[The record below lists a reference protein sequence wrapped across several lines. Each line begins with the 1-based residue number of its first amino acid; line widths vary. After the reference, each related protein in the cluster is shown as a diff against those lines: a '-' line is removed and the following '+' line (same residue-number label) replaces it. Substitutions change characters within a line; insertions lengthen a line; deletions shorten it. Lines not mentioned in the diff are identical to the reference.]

1 MKIATCDN
9 RKSGCE
15 ASMRLLEARRAWV
28 GIVRDAVSTFFAIL
42 ASAAATDPAISK
54 CILDLQE
61 GFTNLKLLVCL
72 FLSSWL
78 DRFVDSLPG
87 PYRQENVPNITKFEG
102 HNRVLYDRW
111 TG

>member
-61 GFTNLKLLVCL
+61 GFTNLILLVCL
-72 FLSSWL
+72 FFASWL
-78 DRFVDSLPG
+78 DRFVDTFPG
-87 PYRQENVPNITKFEG
+87 PITRKM
-102 HNRVLYDRW
+102 VQK
-111 TG
+111 